1 MKYLYIIRHAKAE
14 ESSLEVDDHD
24 RKLINKGINRAN
36 NLNRWLHRKT
46 PNLDALF
53 CSSSLRTLQTMDV
66 ITHNLNYSVNK
77 IVDEKLYGASEE
89 MLMNYLSL
97 LDDKFNNIGIIGHQP
112 GLQELAFTLV
122 SSYAEGYDKVLNS
135 NFSTSNAI
143 LILLNIKRW
152 DQISPRVGILADY
165 FDSKIK

>member
-14 ESSLEVDDHD
+14 SPSREVEDHD
-24 RKLINKGINRAN
+24 RKLINKGIKRAN
-36 NLNRWLHRKT
+36 NLNKWLKSKNQ
-46 PNLDALF
+46 NLEALF
-53 CSSSLRTLQTMDV
+53 CSSSLRTLQTMD
-66 ITHNLNYSVNK
+66 IISHDLNYSVNK
-77 IVDEKLYGASEE
+77 IVDKKLYGASDE
-89 MLMNYLSL
+89 MLLNYISF
-97 LDDKFNNIGIIGHQP
+97 LDDKLNNVGIIGHQP

-165 FDSKIK
+165 FDSKKY

>member
-14 ESSLEVDDHD
+14 SPSREVEDHD
-24 RKLINKGINRAN
+24 RKLINKGIKRAN
-36 NLNRWLHRKT
+36 NLNKWLKSKNH
-46 PNLDALF
+46 NLEALF
-53 CSSSLRTLQTMDV
+53 CSSSLRTLQTMD
-66 ITHNLNYSVNK
+66 IISHDLNYSVNK
-77 IVDEKLYGASEE
+77 IVDKKLYGASDE
-89 MLMNYLSL
+89 MLINYISF
-97 LDDKFNNIGIIGHQP
+97 LDDKLNNVGIIGHQP

-152 DQISPRVGILADY
+152 DQISSRVGILADY
-165 FDSKIK
+165 FDSKNY

>member
-1 MKYLYIIRHAKAE
+1 
-14 ESSLEVDDHD
+14 
-24 RKLINKGINRAN
+24 
-36 NLNRWLHRKT
+36 
-46 PNLDALF
+46 
-53 CSSSLRTLQTMDV
+53 
-66 ITHNLNYSVNK
+66 
-77 IVDEKLYGASEE
+77 
-89 MLMNYLSL
+89 MNYLSL

-112 GLQELAFTLV
+112 VLQELAFTLV

-143 LILLNIKRW
+143 LFLLNIKRW

>member
-14 ESSLEVDDHD
+14 SPSREVEDHD
-24 RKLINKGINRAN
+24 RKLINKGIKRAN
-36 NLNRWLHRKT
+36 NLNKWLKSKNH
-46 PNLDALF
+46 NLEALF
-53 CSSSLRTLQTMDV
+53 CSSSLRTLQTMD
-66 ITHNLNYSVNK
+66 IISHDLNYSVNK
-77 IVDEKLYGASEE
+77 IVDKKLYGASDE
-89 MLMNYLSL
+89 MLLNYISF
-97 LDDKFNNIGIIGHQP
+97 LDDKLNNVGIIGHQP

-152 DQISPRVGILADY
+152 DQISSRVGILADY
-165 FDSKIK
+165 FDSKNY